1 MELAETGLS
10 TAMLNIGML
19 LDKYDVFDSKS
30 SYLAVDVKHRQRNFN
45 INKYLAFNYF
55 KTAVN
60 HPDT

>member
-30 SYLAVDVKHRQRNFN
+30 SYLAVDVKHRQRNNGYGF
-45 INKYLAFNYF
+45 
-55 KTAVN
+55 
-60 HPDT
+60 